1 MEERM
6 KRIKDSSFIKGIL
19 TGMILLFSF
28 GLIAKY
34 LGFDIFPKLTLA
46 DDIRNRAK
54 VVEYYMDEYYWKQG
68 ISDKKVSEY
77 AAKGMVA
84 ALEDPYSTYYTSE
97 ELKESLEDISG
108 DYAGIGAVIQLD
120 AKTKKKI
127 VKEVRKGLPAD
138 KAGVLV
144 GDELI
149 KVNGE
154 DVKELN
160 LTETVSLVKGEEGK
174 KSVLTILRKENG
186 KVVTKEITVVCE
198 KIVIQS
204 VTSKMFENQ
213 IGYIAISGFDKET
226 VAQFNQAI
234 DALEKK
240 KQNGLL
246 IDLRGNGGGS
256 LEATIE
262 MLDRM
267 LPKGNLIIEKN
278 RVNGDK
284 LYTSTD
290 EKHFDKPVVIL
301 IDEGSASASEVF
313 AGCMQDRKAATLVGT
328 KSYGKGIV
336 QTVFSLEKSCGGG
349 IKLTTGEY
357 LLPSKRCIQGKGL
370 TPDVEVK
377 NDGKFGEIKEEED
390 NQLQK
395 ALQVMKEKL

>member
-1 MEERM
+1 M

>member
-6 KRIKDSSFIKGIL
+6 KRKKDSSFIKGIL
-19 TGMILLFSF
+19 TGMILLFF
-28 GLIAKY
+28 FALIAQY
-34 LGFDIFPKLTLA
+34 LFPKLTLA
-46 DDIRNRAK
+46 DNIRNRAK
-54 VVEYYMDEYYWKQG
+54 VVEYYMDEYYWKEG
-68 ISDKKVSEY
+68 ISDKKISEY